1 MHGGQ
6 VSDSNGLSVAAE
18 SRGTLRLNVKNAVI
32 TSGGQLIVDGTGGN
46 DTINLSVSSG
56 VLTAKV
62 NALAAQM
69 LAASGVG

>member
-1 MHGGQ
+1 VHGGQ
-6 VSDSNGLSVAAE
+6 VSDSSGLSVAAE